1 LKNDT
6 NSHVSLCRNDIQRIS
21 DYAFAGLPRL
31 ERLSLSGNQ
40 LVTFETHGLQGSPL
54 LSVLDLRENE
64 LRTLTKETIQPM
76 MDQLRNRSAYLLL
89 TGRKQLLFLISFS
102 NR

>member
-1 LKNDT
+1 MISQRIFVLF
-6 NSHVSLCRNDIQRIS
+6 RNDIQRIS

-40 LVTFETHGLQGSPL
+40 LVAFETHGLQGSPL

-64 LRTLTKETIQPM
+64 LRTLTRETIQPM
-76 MDQLRNRSAYLLL
+76 LDQLRNRSAYLLL
-89 TGRKQLLFLISFS
+89 TGRIH
-102 NR
+102 

>member
-1 LKNDT
+1 MY
-6 NSHVSLCRNDIQRIS
+6 RNDIQRIS

-64 LRTLTKETIQPM
+64 LRTLTKDTIQPM

-89 TGRKQLLFLISFS
+89 TGRKPICRFLDHFS
-102 NR
+102 IQGAEK